1 LQHMCIAIATTYI
14 CNIPIYFCNIHIKH
28 LQHTSETLK
37 TSACNMRFQAQHLL
51 AIGMK
56 WKLVDTELNAD
67 TEIDVVEWCVEG
79 DANG

>member
-1 LQHMCIAIATTYI
+1 
-14 CNIPIYFCNIHIKH
+14 
-28 LQHTSETLK
+28 
-37 TSACNMRFQAQHLL
+37 
-51 AIGMK
+51 MK